1 MRLGV
6 DRGLKLVSALA
17 DHIVASTRPV
27 DVIAF
32 LPERLLQTLRVV
44 VAGRHELTPVG
55 TMAELD
61 AALRQ
66 GRADCAIVDPQGPGR
81 PGAGRL
87 GPLLARYPGVHVVV
101 YTTLTAESMH
111 DVAALGVRDV
121 VLFNCDDR
129 PTYFRDLLE
138 TAPAA
143 SFTDGVLARVE
154 PAFAAVRPELRRA
167 LTELFRAPETI
178 RSVDAF
184 RRVAGMSRM
193 TLGRALTRAGL
204 TSPSGLLRSARV
216 LRVYFLVRRGGLR
229 LKIIAPRLGYSS
241 PRKLADECKALTGRT
256 PMLLSKTVGPDE
268 FSDLIAS
275 KLLRRPS

>member
-1 MRLGV
+1 MRLSVGRGSAV
-6 DRGLKLVSALA
+6 LPAVPDRIPSAE
-17 DHIVASTRPV
+17 PV

-44 VAGRHELTPVG
+44 VGGRHELKPVA
-55 TMAELD
+55 TMSELD

-66 GRADCAIVDPQGPGR
+66 GRADCAVVDPQGPGR
-81 PGAGRL
+81 PGADRL

-101 YTTLTAESMH
+101 YTTLNADSMH

-129 PTYFRDLLE
+129 PAYFRDLLQ

-143 SFTDGVLARVE
+143 SLTDRVFLLIEPVLS
-154 PAFAAVRPELRRA
+154 AVRPELRRA
-167 LTELFRAPETI
+167 LAELFRAPETI
-178 RSVDAF
+178 RSVESF

-204 TSPSGLLRSARV
+204 ISPSGLLRAARV
-216 LRVYFLVRRGGLR
+216 VRVYFLARRGGLR
-229 LKIIAPRLGYSS
+229 LKTIAPRLGYSS
-241 PRKLADECKALTGRT
+241 PRKLADETKALTGFT
-256 PMLLSKTVGPDE
+256 PILLSRSVGPDD
-268 FSDLIAS
+268 FAALVAR
-275 KLLRRPS
+275 KLMRRA

>member
-1 MRLGV
+1 MRLHLGRRLRV
-6 DRGLKLVSALA
+6 LPALA
-17 DHIVASTRPV
+17 DHVLPSTRSI

-32 LPERLLQTLRVV
+32 LPDRLLQTLRVV
-44 VAGRHELTPVG
+44 AAGRHELTTVA
-55 TMAELD
+55 TMSELD

-66 GRADCAIVDPQGPGR
+66 GRADCAVVDPQGPGR
-81 PGAGRL
+81 PGAERL

-101 YTTLTAESMH
+101 YTTLTADSMH

-143 SFTDGVLARVE
+143 SLTDEVLARIE
-154 PAFAAVRPELRRA
+154 GALTTVRPELRRA
-167 LTELFRAPETI
+167 LAELFRAPETI

-193 TLGRALTRAGL
+193 TLGRALTKAGL

-216 LRVYFLVRRGGLR
+216 VRVYFLVRRGGLR

-241 PRKLADECKALTGRT
+241 PRKLADECKALTGLT
-256 PMLLSKTVGPDE
+256 PMLLSRTVDPDE
-268 FSDLIAS
+268 FSALIAR
-275 KLLRRPS
+275 KLLRHPL

>member
-1 MRLGV
+1 MRLSL
-6 DRGLKLVSALA
+6 DRGVSVDPALIDQFLPSA
-17 DHIVASTRPV
+17 RPI

-44 VAGRHELTPVG
+44 VAGRHELMTVA

-66 GRADCAIVDPQGPGR
+66 GRADCAVVDPQGPGR
-81 PGAGRL
+81 PGAERL

-101 YTTLTAESMH
+101 YTTLTADSMH
-111 DVAALGVRDV
+111 DVAALGVRHV

-129 PTYFRDLLE
+129 PAYFRDLLE

-143 SFTDGVLARVE
+143 SLTDSVLARIE
-154 PAFAAVRPELRRA
+154 PALATVRPELRRA
-167 LTELFRAPETI
+167 LAELFRAPETI

-193 TLGRALTRAGL
+193 TLGRALARAGL

-216 LRVYFLVRRGGLR
+216 VRVYFLVCRGGLR
-229 LKIIAPRLGYSS
+229 LKNIAPRLGYSS
-241 PRKLADECKALTGRT
+241 PRKLADECKALTGYT
-256 PMLLSKTVGPDE
+256 PILLSRTVAPDE
-268 FSDLIAS
+268 FSALIAR
-275 KLLRRPS
+275 KLMRRL

>member
-1 MRLGV
+1 LRVLP
-6 DRGLKLVSALA
+6 ALA
-17 DHIVASTRPV
+17 DHVLPSTRSI

-32 LPERLLQTLRVV
+32 LPDRLLQTLRVV
-44 VAGRHELTPVG
+44 AAGRHEVTTVA
-55 TMAELD
+55 TMSELD

-66 GRADCAIVDPQGPGR
+66 GRADCAVVDPQGPGR
-81 PGAGRL
+81 PGAERL

-101 YTTLTAESMH
+101 YTTLTADSMH

-143 SFTDGVLARVE
+143 SLTDEVLARVE
-154 PAFAAVRPELRRA
+154 GALTTVRPELRRA
-167 LTELFRAPETI
+167 LAELFRAPETI

-193 TLGRALTRAGL
+193 TLGRALTKAGL

-216 LRVYFLVRRGGLR
+216 VRVYFLVRRGGLR

-241 PRKLADECKALTGRT
+241 PRKLADECKALTGLT
-256 PMLLSKTVGPDE
+256 PMLLSRTVDPDE
-268 FSDLIAS
+268 FSALIAR
-275 KLLRRPS
+275 KLMRHPL